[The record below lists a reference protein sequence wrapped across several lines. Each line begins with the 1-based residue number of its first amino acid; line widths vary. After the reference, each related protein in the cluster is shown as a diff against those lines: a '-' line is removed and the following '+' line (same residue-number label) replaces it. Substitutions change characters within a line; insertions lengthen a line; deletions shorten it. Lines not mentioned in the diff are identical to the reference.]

1 MGNQLTKVHL
11 RRITLDNYKECIN
24 LRLHGSQIEFIAT
37 NAESLADAYVNPT
50 LVPLAIYDASLRG
63 ADPPEGSMIGFIMY
77 EIATG
82 VGFIERLMIDKSHQR
97 KGYGKAAMLEVI
109 RRLRLHPDVEMIATS
124 YQPGNE
130 AAENLYRSIGFIDW
144 DEEWL
149 KDHPQVFL
157 KLSQ

>member
-1 MGNQLTKVHL
+1 MGNQLTEVHL

-24 LRLHGSQIEFIAT
+24 LRLHESQIGLVAT
-37 NAESLADAYVNPT
+37 NAESLAEAYVDSN

-63 ADPPEGSMIGFIMY
+63 ADPPEGSMIGFVMY

-82 VGFIERLMIDKSHQR
+82 VGFILRLMIDKSHQR
-97 KGYGKAAMLEVI
+97 EGYGKATMLAVI

-124 YQPGNE
+124 HQRDNE
-130 AAENLYRSIGFIDW
+130 AAGNLYRGLGFTEW

-149 KDHPQVFL
+149 KSDTEVFL